1 MALLAAFAKWIA
13 STPLNYLA
21 IGLPWTWPICETLH
35 FIGMA
40 LLIGAIGLLDMRMLG
55 LYKEL
60 PAAPLEKLAPW
71 GILGFTINAVTGI
84 IFFAGAPQQYIYNIA
99 FLWKIAFIA
108 VAGINA
114 GLFYVTGLSKIVDN
128 LKPGEDAPPI
138 AKFVAGSSL
147 FLWFGVIYWGRMLP
161 FIGNAF

>member
-1 MALLAAFAKWIA
+1 
-13 STPLNYLA
+13 
-21 IGLPWTWPICETLH
+21 
-35 FIGMA
+35 
-40 LLIGAIGLLDMRMLG
+40 MLFRS
-55 LYKEL
+55 
-60 PAAPLEKLAPW
+60 W

-147 FLWFGVIYWGRMLP
+147 FLWFGVVYWGRMLP